1 MTFPPRLP
9 SPPRFLAEPLDR
21 LRRRIDERLDNP
33 GIPDFNLPPAVARII
48 SRLPAQPPAL
58 ALTTALNLALDR
70 ILPRDTLEPL
80 QGRWLRL
87 VITDAGL
94 TLDFHLAGKHFRP
107 GRPGRSGWQSG
118 HAGQGSQGGHTGH
131 GGHIWQGGPGG
142 PGGPGGH
149 TRQGDQ
155 VGHGGEAGHGG
166 QVGQSWKS
174 GQGTGAKPDV
184 TLTARTRDYLALA
197 LREEDADTLFF
208 SRRLRMEGATHL
220 GLLVKNTLDA
230 VDWSAFRERLERFL
244 PPRSEEADRYS
255 AV

>member
-94 TLDFHLAGKHFRP
+94 TLDFHLAGKYFRP
-107 GRPGRSGWQSG
+107 GRPGRSILQSGHTSQGG
-118 HAGQGSQGGHTGH
+118 HAGQGRQGGQGEYGGHGGQGDQGMHSGQSGH
-131 GGHIWQGGPGG
+131 GGH
-142 PGGPGGH
+142 
-149 TRQGDQ
+149 
-155 VGHGGEAGHGG
+155 
-166 QVGQSWKS
+166 S
-174 GQGTGAKPDV
+174 GQFAAGKPDV

-230 VDWSAFRERLERFL
+230 VDWSTFRERLERFL
-244 PPRSEEADRYS
+244 PPRSEDADRYS

>member
-58 ALTTALNLALDR
+58 ALATALNLALDR
-70 ILPRDTLEPL
+70 ILPRDSLEPL

-94 TLDFHLAGKHFRP
+94 TLDFHLAGRYFRP
-107 GRPGRSGWQSG
+107 GPARG
-118 HAGQGSQGGHTGH
+118 HAVGG
-131 GGHIWQGGPGG
+131 
-142 PGGPGGH
+142 
-149 TRQGDQ
+149 
-155 VGHGGEAGHGG
+155 
-166 QVGQSWKS
+166 
-174 GQGTGAKPDV
+174 KPDV

-244 PPRSEEADRYS
+244 PPRSEEAGRYS

>member
-9 SPPRFLAEPLDR
+9 SPPRFLAEPLGR
-21 LRRRIDERLDNP
+21 LRQRIDERLDNP

-70 ILPRDTLEPL
+70 ILPRDNLDPL

-107 GRPGRSGWQSG
+107 GP
-118 HAGQGSQGGHTGH
+118 AH
-131 GGHIWQGGPGG
+131 GPA
-142 PGGPGGH
+142 
-149 TRQGDQ
+149 
-155 VGHGGEAGHGG
+155 V
-166 QVGQSWKS
+166 
-174 GQGTGAKPDV
+174 GAKPDV

-230 VDWSAFRERLERFL
+230 VDWSAFRDRLERFL
-244 PPRSEEADRYS
+244 PPRSDERGRYS

>member
-9 SPPRFLAEPLDR
+9 SPPPFLAEPLDR

-70 ILPRDTLEPL
+70 LLPRDSLEPL

-94 TLDFHLAGKHFRP
+94 TLDFHLAGKYFRP
-107 GRPGRSGWQSG
+107 GRPGGPGLQSG
-118 HAGQGSQGGHTGH
+118 HTGHGGQGGHSGGHTGH
-131 GGHIWQGGPGG
+131 GGQGG
-142 PGGPGGH
+142 H
-149 TRQGDQ
+149 S
-155 VGHGGEAGHGG
+155 GHGGLDGRG
-166 QVGQSWKS
+166 
-174 GQGTGAKPDV
+174 GQGTGGKPDV

-244 PPRSEEADRYS
+244 PPRSEETGRYS

>member
-94 TLDFHLAGKHFRP
+94 TLDFHLAGKFFRP
-107 GRPGRSGWQSG
+107 GRPDRSGLQNS
-118 HAGQGSQGGHTGH
+118 HTGQGGH
-131 GGHIWQGGPGG
+131 GGHS
-142 PGGPGGH
+142 GH
-149 TRQGDQ
+149 TWQGDQ
-155 VGHGGEAGHGG
+155 AGHGGQGGHGG
-166 QVGQSWKS
+166 QVGQGWKS
-174 GQGTGAKPDV
+174 GPGTGAKPDV

-244 PPRSEEADRYS
+244 PPRGEEAGRYS

>member
-21 LRRRIDERLDNP
+21 LRRQIDERLDNP

-107 GRPGRSGWQSG
+107 GRPGRSGLQSG
-118 HAGQGSQGGHTGH
+118 HAGQGGYAGHTGH
-131 GGHIWQGGPGG
+131 GGHSGGLTGQGK
-142 PGGPGGH
+142 
-149 TRQGDQ
+149 QGWHS
-155 VGHGGEAGHGG
+155 GHGGLDGRG
-166 QVGQSWKS
+166 

-244 PPRSEEADRYS
+244 PPRSEEAGRYS

>member
-107 GRPGRSGWQSG
+107 GRPARSGM
-118 HAGQGSQGGHTGH
+118 QGGHG
-131 GGHIWQGGPGG
+131 
-142 PGGPGGH
+142 
-149 TRQGDQ
+149 
-155 VGHGGEAGHGG
+155 
-166 QVGQSWKS
+166 

-244 PPRSEEADRYS
+244 PPRSEEAGRYS

>member
-107 GRPGRSGWQSG
+107 GRPGRPGLQSG
-118 HAGQGSQGGHTGH
+118 HAGQGSHGSHGSQGGHAGHTGH
-131 GGHIWQGGPGG
+131 TGQGDHPSHASHGGPG
-142 PGGPGGH
+142 
-149 TRQGDQ
+149 
-155 VGHGGEAGHGG
+155 GHGG

-174 GQGTGAKPDV
+174 GQGAGGKPDV

-244 PPRSEEADRYS
+244 PPRSEEAGRYS
-255 AV
+255 AI

>member
-1 MTFPPRLP
+1 MTFPSRLP
-9 SPPRFLAEPLDR
+9 SPPRFLAEPLGR
-21 LRRRIDERLDNP
+21 LRQRIDERLDNP

-70 ILPRDTLEPL
+70 ILPRDNLDPL

-107 GRPGRSGWQSG
+107 GP
-118 HAGQGSQGGHTGH
+118 AH
-131 GGHIWQGGPGG
+131 GPA
-142 PGGPGGH
+142 
-149 TRQGDQ
+149 
-155 VGHGGEAGHGG
+155 V
-166 QVGQSWKS
+166 
-174 GQGTGAKPDV
+174 GAKPDV

-230 VDWSAFRERLERFL
+230 VDWSAFRDRLERFL
-244 PPRSEEADRYS
+244 PPRGDEAGRYS

>member
-107 GRPGRSGWQSG
+107 GRPARSGM
-118 HAGQGSQGGHTGH
+118 H
-131 GGHIWQGGPGG
+131 GGHG
-142 PGGPGGH
+142 
-149 TRQGDQ
+149 
-155 VGHGGEAGHGG
+155 
-166 QVGQSWKS
+166 

-230 VDWSAFRERLERFL
+230 VDWSTFRERLERFL

>member
-58 ALTTALNLALDR
+58 ALATALNLALDR
-70 ILPRDTLEPL
+70 ILPRDSLEPL

-94 TLDFHLAGKHFRP
+94 TLDFHLAGKYFRP
-107 GRPGRSGWQSG
+107 GRPGGPGLQS
-118 HAGQGSQGGHTGH
+118 GHTGH
-131 GGHIWQGGPGG
+131 GGQGG
-142 PGGPGGH
+142 H
-149 TRQGDQ
+149 S
-155 VGHGGEAGHGG
+155 GHGGLDGRG
-166 QVGQSWKS
+166 
-174 GQGTGAKPDV
+174 GQGTGGKPDV

-244 PPRSEEADRYS
+244 PPRSEEAGRYS

>member
-107 GRPGRSGWQSG
+107 GRPGRSGLQSG
-118 HAGQGSQGGHTGH
+118 HTGQGGYAGHTGQGGHSGGLTGQGKQGWHSGH
-131 GGHIWQGGPGG
+131 GGL
-142 PGGPGGH
+142 
-149 TRQGDQ
+149 D
-155 VGHGGEAGHGG
+155 GHG
-166 QVGQSWKS
+166 

-230 VDWSAFRERLERFL
+230 VDWSTFRERLERFL
-244 PPRSEEADRYS
+244 PPRSEDADRYS